1 VLVHFIWQGAA
12 IAFLLIL
19 IIRSCRIQRPSMRYG
34 MGLLAMLLMALCPVL
49 TLAWLPDFSS
59 DLASTQNALPRLP
72 LSPAASQDDTL
83 AASSPTRAPSFGATA
98 TSGSFDG
105 GATTDSEAS
114 LLPLQEPVLR
124 SLMSFSENQ
133 TAVSG
138 LPHLQSGNL
147 QASLWRNMQP
157 WIVTG
162 WLLGVAL
169 FSLRLLLGWI
179 GLWRLCSQVCP
190 VPAWMLERTRILANA
205 LRVTLPGIQLSQRIT
220 EAVAVGFFKP
230 LILLPV
236 AWITELP
243 ADMLDAVIA
252 HELAHIRR
260 GDLWI
265 NLLQRMVETLL
276 FYHPAV
282 WWLSRRLRIE
292 RELCC
297 DELVVS
303 VTQNRLRY
311 AETLEHIGRL
321 SLARTQSMLAVSISG
336 SRTVLLDRIRHIL
349 GLTPHN
355 RSSNVWFAG
364 LIPLLITGLLIG
376 SAAMFRNGTVQ
387 AAGEIPKEEIGAT
400 KSGPDDAP
408 ESKTNL
414 AETVS
419 QSAVTAAP
427 GVFDGIVR
435 DHNGAPIPRA
445 DVVLCRIHTI
455 DGRRVS
461 DVVTSGK
468 ADEKGQYALEL
479 TPEIRGQWS
488 PTTQAAVWA
497 MAPGFGPGVIQF
509 AQGNH
514 ISQPEDDERGE
525 FGLYAERTVNV
536 ELTDENGQPLEG
548 EVLGLDL
555 KGFSVPPAFAK
566 QMLTPKFNGK
576 LAILHMT
583 SDPNRGSPATRKLK
597 IQTLS
602 HGPLEF
608 WWNADSASRIA
619 GRIRE
624 GVDPVKLKTPPL
636 GRITGQLVAKHGTL
650 PPESMRSVEIS
661 IETYTADPAMKTP
674 WCYGFATTKTDAA
687 GRFEIAYVLAGQVG
701 QIRTARPEPFRWRPL
716 VENRGKISVKAG
728 ATTNI
733 DIPLIET
740 RTLRGAVR
748 RPTGEAVPNVE
759 LSVVHGGLQTEKI
772 ADDRSSTTGA
782 YTESTMT
789 DATGRFSIE
798 IIPGDVS
805 VTKQFEPGGGVG
817 SSDLW
822 PGTEKKIP
830 EWQPGNGLRIPAGA
844 EPFELPPIEVSCF
857 KGTLLDESQKPV
869 EAVLVASTGRG
880 GSSLGITQ
888 TKANGTFNM
897 EVIGKPKLWRAARRD
912 QQGDFGLPGMD
923 APDVTIITES
933 PLVLKMIPKPPRV
946 PSDVKAAAQAVKPS
960 SVVNGFQAFEFHAFE
975 SSLHNHVFD
984 VGRMETIDLSS
995 RADHETV
1002 LHVDRLC
1009 RDYGCGDLVWLS
1021 STRQLVGLRG
1031 ARLLELDIDEF
1042 NDIEDVADL
1051 SIPDL
1056 RKRIEQ
1062 RGTIAVQLKNNRE
1075 SDSFVAETR
1084 EGHLLLLEIE
1094 AVDRSS
1100 LKVKAQ
1106 RLTKKEEITFEQPG
1120 DGVDQ
1125 AVWGPITDGLQAGI
1139 AYRGGDKSALPSRH
1153 FIGELVQVK
1162 LFVRNAGT
1170 QAQSYSWRRWK
1181 ANPRI
1186 PVQIP
1191 VQIPLLDV
1199 WQPQIYGAKNL
1210 QAITGRQ
1217 KIHDPG
1223 ERRTATLQ
1231 PDEAVLVG
1239 ATSFSLWPSTEVGFG
1254 CYPNRHT
1261 SVATSPGR
1269 YRLSTELPT
1278 QLAGSVPIRTGEL
1291 DLEVTLPDKEQ
1302 VNRIS
1307 QLDGVGHTTNE
1318 DFAERWTGWQNARTP
1333 RNIRPAAPLAQG
1345 EYQAIRCQ
1353 VYDSKTD
1360 QPVAGALA
1368 KVSFSARGDQSS
1380 DDICE
1385 YQTLTDAA
1393 GYFEMRIPVE
1403 LLSGFLKGW
1412 QTDFRVH
1419 VTHPRYSEM
1428 FQSETLEHLQKI
1440 GLVAADGKLL
1450 TPSTLPKLGVALDEA
1465 RFAKFQSIGLQPA
1478 RTLSGRLLG
1487 TDGEA
1492 LPNIHIY
1499 GNNSQG
1505 WNVLHSQPLTDS
1517 EGRFRF
1523 NVPASLTMKLEFRTG
1538 KFGRTLITAKPEQTD
1553 LGDIRAV
1560 AGEKVRG
1567 QVLDVKGDPVAYVSV
1582 TTPAWPD
1589 RLSQP
1594 NFVYKTDEKGQ
1605 FESDVLAPG
1614 DYEVEVGSI
1623 SPPSEDN
1630 KPSLSGPP
1638 PDLYVPLHITVKAG
1652 QPVSELTLRPA
1663 DSVQITSTLLTT
1675 VPKPVNDESPQAID
1689 PLYWRVVQEQ
1699 AKRELEASKPKTPA
1713 KPSQAGQPLKLS
1725 VDEETGTVVFEGDP
1739 QQQQELALNWL
1750 QGFSRVP
1757 SVTVKGKYR
1766 GQDWSRTPN
1775 FSELDADPERPKYT
1789 CKIPAGLTDVT
1800 LEAGDYVQHLQ
1811 LASGPKLF
1819 GRTLHLDQIGAE
1831 PLALKIYRYR
1841 PTTLK
1846 VEFVDSARKP
1856 VVLQDNALPAGLV
1869 TKARYLR
1876 EEQVHVSGGRFES
1889 SESLMHRAILD
1900 NSVLHFVIPGEVI
1913 DLSITHTDKTETR
1926 QLTLQ
1931 DGETRTVVVELGKGQ
1946 TWTEK
1951 TAATLPIK
1959 GDQK

>member
-1 VLVHFIWQGAA
+1 MFASTLTGWMRLKFRCKGIAMFVLQLMPEQMIYCLAWVLVHFVWQGAA

-19 IIRSCRIQRPSMRYG
+19 IIRLSRIQRPSLRYG
-34 MGLLAMLLMALCPVL
+34 MGLLAMLTMALCPVL

-59 DLASTQNALPRLP
+59 DLASTLNALPKLP
-72 LSPAASQDDTL
+72 LSPAACQDDL
-83 AASSPTRAPSFGATA
+83 PAVSSPTRAPSFGATA
-98 TSGSFDG
+98 TSGPFDSRV
-105 GATTDSEAS
+105 ATESETSA
-114 LLPLQEPVLR
+114 LPLQEPVLQ
-124 SLMSFSENQ
+124 SLMPFPENQ
-133 TAVSG
+133 TPVLG
-138 LPHLQSGNL
+138 LFNL
-147 QASLWRNMQP
+147 RSVNLRASLWRNMQP

-162 WLLGVAL
+162 WLLGVAM

-179 GLWRLCSQVCP
+179 GVWRLCSQVCP

-205 LRVTLPGIQLSQRIT
+205 LRVTLPSIQLSQRIT

-321 SLARTQSMLAVSISG
+321 SLARTQSMLAVSING

-376 SAAMFRNGTVQ
+376 SAAMFRNGTVR
-387 AAGEIPKEEIGAT
+387 AAGETPKEEIRE
-400 KSGPDDAP
+400 KSGQDDP
-408 ESKTNL
+408 
-414 AETVS
+414 
-419 QSAVTAAP
+419 
-427 GVFDGIVR
+427 
-435 DHNGAPIPRA
+435 
-445 DVVLCRIHTI
+445 
-455 DGRRVS
+455 
-461 DVVTSGK
+461 
-468 ADEKGQYALEL
+468 
-479 TPEIRGQWS
+479 
-488 PTTQAAVWA
+488 
-497 MAPGFGPGVIQF
+497 
-509 AQGNH
+509 
-514 ISQPEDDERGE
+514 
-525 FGLYAERTVNV
+525 
-536 ELTDENGQPLEG
+536 
-548 EVLGLDL
+548 
-555 KGFSVPPAFAK
+555 
-566 QMLTPKFNGK
+566 
-576 LAILHMT
+576 
-583 SDPNRGSPATRKLK
+583 
-597 IQTLS
+597 
-602 HGPLEF
+602 
-608 WWNADSASRIA
+608 
-619 GRIRE
+619 
-624 GVDPVKLKTPPL
+624 
-636 GRITGQLVAKHGTL
+636 
-650 PPESMRSVEIS
+650 
-661 IETYTADPAMKTP
+661 
-674 WCYGFATTKTDAA
+674 
-687 GRFEIAYVLAGQVG
+687 
-701 QIRTARPEPFRWRPL
+701 
-716 VENRGKISVKAG
+716 
-728 ATTNI
+728 
-733 DIPLIET
+733 
-740 RTLRGAVR
+740 
-748 RPTGEAVPNVE
+748 
-759 LSVVHGGLQTEKI
+759 
-772 ADDRSSTTGA
+772 
-782 YTESTMT
+782 
-789 DATGRFSIE
+789 
-798 IIPGDVS
+798 
-805 VTKQFEPGGGVG
+805 
-817 SSDLW
+817 
-822 PGTEKKIP
+822 
-830 EWQPGNGLRIPAGA
+830 
-844 EPFELPPIEVSCF
+844 
-857 KGTLLDESQKPV
+857 
-869 EAVLVASTGRG
+869 
-880 GSSLGITQ
+880 
-888 TKANGTFNM
+888 
-897 EVIGKPKLWRAARRD
+897 
-912 QQGDFGLPGMD
+912 
-923 APDVTIITES
+923 
-933 PLVLKMIPKPPRV
+933 
-946 PSDVKAAAQAVKPS
+946 DVKATAQAVKPS

-984 VGRMETIDLSS
+984 VGRMETIDLAS

-1042 NDIEDVADL
+1042 IDIEDVADL

-1062 RGTIAVQLKNNRE
+1062 RGTIAVQLKNNLE

-1094 AVDRSS
+1094 AVDQSS

-1162 LFVRNAGT
+1162 LFVRNVGK

-1199 WQPQIYGAKNL
+1199 WQPQINGAKNL

-1217 KIHDPG
+1217 KIHDSG
-1223 ERRTATLQ
+1223 ERRTVTLQ
-1231 PDEAVLVG
+1231 PGEAVLVG

-1385 YQTLTDAA
+1385 YQTLTDAT

-1428 FQSETLEHLQKI
+1428 FQSETLEHLQQI

-1450 TPSTLPKLGVALDEA
+1450 TPSAPPKLGVALDETH
-1465 RFAKFQSIGLQPA
+1465 FAKFQSIGLQPA
-1478 RTLSGRLLG
+1478 RTLSGRFLA
-1487 TDGEA
+1487 TDGA
-1492 LPNIHIY
+1492 PLPNIHIY
-1499 GNNSQG
+1499 GSNSQG
-1505 WNVLHSQPLTDS
+1505 WPILPAIPQTDS

-1523 NVPASLTMKLEFRTG
+1523 NVPASVTLKLEFRTG

-1553 LGDIRAV
+1553 LGDIKAI
-1560 AGEKVRG
+1560 AGVKVRG

-1594 NFVYKTDEKGQ
+1594 NFIYKTNEKGQ

-1638 PDLYVPLHITVKAG
+1638 PDLYVPLRITVKAG
-1652 QPVSELTLRPA
+1652 EPPLELTLRPA

-1675 VPKPVNDESPQAID
+1675 VPKPINDESPQAID
-1689 PLYWRVVQEQ
+1689 PLYWRVVQEK
-1699 AKRELEASKPKTPA
+1699 AKRELEATKPKTPA
-1713 KPSQAGQPLKLS
+1713 KPRQAGQPLKLS

-1811 LASGPKLF
+1811 LGSRPKLF
-1819 GRTLHLDQIGAE
+1819 GRTLHLDQIGTE
-1831 PLALKIYRYR
+1831 PLDLKIYRYR

-1846 VEFVDSARKP
+1846 VEFVDSAHKP
-1856 VVLQDNALPAGLV
+1856 VILQNNTLPAGLV
-1869 TKARYLR
+1869 TKARYIR
-1876 EEQVHVSGGRFES
+1876 EEQVHASGGRFES

-1913 DLSITHTDKTETR
+1913 DLSITHSDNTEAR

-1931 DGETRTVVVELGKGQ
+1931 DGETRTVVVELGKGE

-1959 GDQK
+1959 GKQK